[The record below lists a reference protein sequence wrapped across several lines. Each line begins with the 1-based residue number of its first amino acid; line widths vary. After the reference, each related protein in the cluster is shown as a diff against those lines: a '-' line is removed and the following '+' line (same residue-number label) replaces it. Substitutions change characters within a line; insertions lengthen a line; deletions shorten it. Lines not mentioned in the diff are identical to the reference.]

1 LSGEGIGEEGLGCGR
16 RGEMIEEI
24 QGYLTT
30 MKEILDQMKSLL
42 EGLPQEALD
51 WRPIEGEGELATN
64 SLAVMAAHLAGS
76 GTYLIKE
83 VIGRQPVQR
92 DREAE
97 FATRGVNA
105 STLKARL
112 DAAAK
117 IIEQVLSPLTAGQME
132 EDRKYRDRT
141 ATVRWIILH
150 VIEHTALHLG
160 HMQLTRQ
167 LWLARNRK

>member
-1 LSGEGIGEEGLGCGR
+1 
-16 RGEMIEEI
+16 MIKEI

-30 MKEILDQMKSLL
+30 LNELQDQIKILL
-42 EGLPQEALD
+42 EGLPQEDLD
-51 WRPIEGEGELATN
+51 WRPIQAEGELATN
-64 SLAVMAAHLAGS
+64 SLAAMVTHVAGS

-83 VIGRQPVQR
+83 VIGRQPIHR

-97 FATRGVNA
+97 FLTRGMNA

-117 IIEQVLSPLTAGQME
+117 VIEEVLSPLTVSQME

-141 ATVRWIILH
+141 ATVRWVILH
-150 VIEHTALHLG
+150 VIEHTAQHVG

-167 LWLARNRK
+167 LLMAKNRK